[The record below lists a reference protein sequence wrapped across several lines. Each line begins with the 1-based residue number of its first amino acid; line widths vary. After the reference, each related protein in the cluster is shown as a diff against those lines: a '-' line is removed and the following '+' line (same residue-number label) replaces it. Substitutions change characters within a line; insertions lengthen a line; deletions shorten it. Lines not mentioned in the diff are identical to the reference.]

1 VADKLA
7 NAVTGL
13 ILAGGAGSRMGGA
26 DKGLLPYQDRPLVAH
41 VIDRLAPQVDNLL
54 ISANRN
60 LDAYAAFGYPVL
72 TDSLGDYQGP
82 LAGLAAGLAA
92 CTTPWLVTCSCDCPS
107 LPDDLVARLLAA
119 AEIQGA
125 SCAVASLAGRMQ
137 PTFLLCRREMLPALE
152 AYLAAGDRK
161 VGGWCREQGA
171 VEVNFSDASAF
182 DNLNTP
188 DDLQRLGLAR

>member
-1 VADKLA
+1 MADKLA

-26 DKGLLPYQDRPLVAH
+26 DKGLLPYQNRPLVAH

-82 LAGLAAGLAA
+82 LAGLAVGLSA
-92 CTTPWLVTCSCDCPS
+92 CTTPWLVTCSCDCPA
-107 LPDDLVARLLAA
+107 LPGDLVARLLATT
-119 AEIQGA
+119 EIQGA
-125 SCAVASLAGRMQ
+125 SSAVATVAGRMQ

-161 VGGWCREQGA
+161 MGGWCREQGA
-171 VEVNFSDASAF
+171 MEVNFSDASAF

-188 DDLQRLGLAR
+188 NELLGLAR

>member
-1 VADKLA
+1 MADKLA

-26 DKGLLPYQDRPLVAH
+26 DKGLLPYQNRPLVAH
-41 VIDRLAPQVDNLL
+41 VIDRLAPQVANLL

-72 TDSLGDYQGP
+72 TDSLDDYQGP
-82 LAGLAAGLAA
+82 LAGLAVGLSA
-92 CTTPWLVTCSCDCPS
+92 CTTPWLVTCSCDCPA
-107 LPDDLVARLLAA
+107 LPGDLVARLLATT
-119 AEIQGA
+119 EIQGA
-125 SCAVASLAGRMQ
+125 SSAVATVAGRMQ

-161 VGGWCREQGA
+161 MGGWCREQGA
-171 VEVNFSDASAF
+171 MEVNFSDASAF

-188 DDLQRLGLAR
+188 NELLGLAR

>member
-1 VADKLA
+1 MADKLA

-26 DKGLLPYQDRPLVAH
+26 DKGLLPYQNRPLVAH

-82 LAGLAAGLAA
+82 LAGLAVGLSA
-92 CTTPWLVTCSCDCPS
+92 CTTPWLVTCSCDCPA
-107 LPDDLVARLLAA
+107 LPGDLVARLLATT
-119 AEIQGA
+119 EIQGA
-125 SCAVASLAGRMQ
+125 SSAVATVAGRMQ